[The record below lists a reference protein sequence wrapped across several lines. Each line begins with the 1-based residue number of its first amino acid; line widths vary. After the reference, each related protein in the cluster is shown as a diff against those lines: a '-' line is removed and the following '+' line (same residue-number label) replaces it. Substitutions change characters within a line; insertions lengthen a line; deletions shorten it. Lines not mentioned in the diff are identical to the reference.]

1 MKKLYVFLFTIFMF
15 IISCNKPATS
25 PTNSSEVIDGITY
38 YDPST
43 AETKRYSFGR
53 FDHNTGKLNYT
64 ANMFKKLAISEN
76 AILYLEEGHNV
87 EKNSIIS
94 FLSQFEQYYDKEVEI
109 YGKPSDLDQNGKIIF
124 LMFAINTN
132 EKPDDAKMGG
142 YFNGTDLVSGK
153 DGVKGEYLHVDI
165 DTSDLN
171 YILGVM
177 MHELQHLINYNVN
190 YIEGGQ
196 REMDVWLNEALSEST
211 SLIFS
216 EPLIGERE
224 DIFNTSTYYSFYTWK
239 LLYTDNTPEGTVSVG
254 GDDNIFISYASSL
267 MFMRWID
274 LKTGGKQEIYKE
286 IAHSD
291 PSLTDE
297 ERLMSVLS
305 KYNLGMI

>member
-1 MKKLYVFLFTIFMF
+1 
-15 IISCNKPATS
+15 
-25 PTNSSEVIDGITY
+25 
-38 YDPST
+38 
-43 AETKRYSFGR
+43 
-53 FDHNTGKLNYT
+53 
-64 ANMFKKLAISEN
+64 
-76 AILYLEEGHNV
+76 
-87 EKNSIIS
+87 
-94 FLSQFEQYYDKEVEI
+94 
-109 YGKPSDLDQNGKIIF
+109 
-124 LMFAINTN
+124 MFAINTN

-171 YILGVM
+171 YILGIM